1 MNANEVYKLKPISV
15 NSDLWD
21 IVSHLDELTHVRLPD
36 VDPAGRITLH
46 TYTYFDFD
54 GRRTWCLKGLYF
66 DDQPCAIFQSAGRE
80 GDDHR
85 AHFITN
91 RQVFIM
97 AMAYLETL
105 NANGYQ
111 FDVIDPEVDMPELT
125 NFYGCELVDIL
136 AMVAIQDAKYKARYA
151 ALEEEK
157 AGDAVIVNEA

>member
-1 MNANEVYKLKPISV
+1 MNANEIFSLKPLKISSDIWEVV
-15 NSDLWD
+15 NE
-21 IVSHLDELTHVRLPD
+21 LDELTHCRLPD

-46 TYTYFDFD
+46 TYAYFDFD

-66 DDQPCAIFQSAGRE
+66 DGQPCAIFQSAGRE

-105 NANGYQ
+105 NTNG
-111 FDVIDPEVDMPELT
+111 FSSNVIDPETDMPELT
-125 NFYGCELVDIL
+125 HFYGHDLKDIL
-136 AMVAIQDAKYKARYA
+136 S
-151 ALEEEK
+151 
-157 AGDAVIVNEA
+157 